1 MSIDLSGDQAL
12 IDGLETVTLQISIG
26 APPPRIY
33 EDAYRLPEVQVEGDP
48 TQGGYRARST
58 EWHLSTLGA
67 AIDPQIGDTITDSD
81 DIVWVIQSVRPP
93 KFNDYWGLTC
103 QEFSITD
110 DTDLQDLVTLFKAGR
125 ALQPDGSKFTTHAAV
140 AGFTDV
146 PAKIQL
152 RPSTAELLAGQERF
166 IETYDIYVGE
176 DIGQVNAGDILKDA
190 TGKNYRIIS
199 YRNRELIDDLST
211 IVCESKPVG

>member
-1 MSIDLSGDQAL
+1 
-12 IDGLETVTLQISIG
+12 
-26 APPPRIY
+26 
-33 EDAYRLPEVQVEGDP
+33 VEGDP

-58 EWHLSTLGA
+58 EWQLPTTGA

-110 DTDLQDLVTLFKAGR
+110 DTDLQDLVTLFPAVR
-125 ALQPDGSKFTTHAAV
+125 ASQPDGSKFVTHTAAS
-140 AGFTDV
+140 AGFTNI
-146 PAKIQL
+146 PAKIKL

-166 IETYDIYVGE
+166 TEVFDVYVAE
-176 DIGQVNAGDILKDA
+176 DIGQVNAGDVLKDG
-190 TGKNYRIIS
+190 TDGSGKTYLIVS

-211 IVCESKPVG
+211 IVCEAKPVG